1 MASVTFDKAT
11 RLYPGGTRPAVDKLN
26 LEVADGEFLVLVGPS
41 GCGKSTSL
49 RMLAGLEEV
58 NAGRILIGDR
68 DVTDVPP
75 KDRDI
80 AMVFQ
85 NYALYPHMTVA
96 ENMGFALK
104 IAGVGKEERA
114 ARVLEAA
121 KLLDL
126 EQYLTRKPKAL
137 SGGQRQRVAM
147 GRAIV
152 RQPQVFLM
160 DEPLSNLD
168 AKLRVQTRTQI
179 ASLQRR
185 LGVTT
190 VYVTHDQTEAL
201 TMGDRIAVLK
211 DGLLQQVGTP
221 RDLYERPN
229 NVFVAGFI
237 GSPAMNLF
245 PADLAEGG
253 VQFGTAVV
261 PLDRDTVGR
270 ANGSQVTIGVR
281 PEDIVVGPADGKGLS
296 VVVDLVEELGADGY
310 LYGHTDI
317 AGKRTDIVARVDGR
331 RHPNAGDTVTLA
343 ATAGHVHAFDVEIGR
358 APQRRSGHLGQLA
371 SRPRRGGSS
380 TPRAAVFCSAP
391 SQGKPCP
398 THSASPR
405 ARVDPGLLTSPGRR
419 RSAEWPSSTI
429 VSLPK
434 GISRHLV
441 RFANLSGRVVA
452 IKETTEEMA
461 RREYDMLGNLARLDA
476 PCVERVAVITGR
488 TDADGRAASRRARH
502 RAPEVLAPVPRAV
515 HAGAAPRHRDA
526 PRRRARRAA
535 RAPAQRR
542 LLLGRRVAVEHA
554 VPPRRRRLRRV
565 PRRRRDRRAPRERL
579 TPGQRAHDL
588 EIARINIA
596 GEIMDLEAGG
606 RLEGGVDADRD
617 RGRHHVVVPLAVGGT
632 HRSRVVLVRR
642 VAGASPS
649 ASSGSTTSASTSA
662 RCRSRRRPTAPA
674 CRSSRRSSMPGTTSA
689 ACCA

>member
-1 MASVTFDKAT
+1 MATVTFDDAT

-26 LEVADGEFLVLVGPS
+26 IEIADGEFLVLVGPS

-58 NAGRILIGDR
+58 NSGRILIGDR

-126 EQYLTRKPKAL
+126 EEYLNRKPKAL

-221 RDLYERPN
+221 RDLYETPN

-245 PADLAEGG
+245 EVPLAEGG
-253 VQFGTAVV
+253 VQFGSKVVSTERSAVSKAHGATV
-261 PLDRDTVGR
+261 TVG
-270 ANGSQVTIGVR
+270 IR
-281 PEDIVVGPADGKGLS
+281 PEDIVVAPEDGQGIS
-296 VVVDLVEELGADGY
+296 VTVDLVEELGADGY
-310 LYGHTDI
+310 LYGHADI
-317 AGKRTDIVARVDGR
+317 NGKRTDLVARVDGR
-331 RHPNAGDTVTLA
+331 RHPNAGDTVVLA
-343 ATAGHVHAFDVEIGR
+343 PVAGHVHLFDIETGDR
-358 APQRRSGHLGQLA
+358 LNEQP
-371 SRPRRGGSS
+371 
-380 TPRAAVFCSAP
+380 
-391 SQGKPCP
+391 
-398 THSASPR
+398 
-405 ARVDPGLLTSPGRR
+405 
-419 RSAEWPSSTI
+419 I
-429 VSLPK
+429 VS
-434 GISRHLV
+434 
-441 RFANLSGRVVA
+441 A
-452 IKETTEEMA
+452 
-461 RREYDMLGNLARLDA
+461 
-476 PCVERVAVITGR
+476 
-488 TDADGRAASRRARH
+488 
-502 RAPEVLAPVPRAV
+502 
-515 HAGAAPRHRDA
+515 
-526 PRRRARRAA
+526 
-535 RAPAQRR
+535 
-542 LLLGRRVAVEHA
+542 
-554 VPPRRRRLRRV
+554 
-565 PRRRRDRRAPRERL
+565 
-579 TPGQRAHDL
+579 
-588 EIARINIA
+588 
-596 GEIMDLEAGG
+596 
-606 RLEGGVDADRD
+606 
-617 RGRHHVVVPLAVGGT
+617 
-632 HRSRVVLVRR
+632 
-642 VAGASPS
+642 
-649 ASSGSTTSASTSA
+649 
-662 RCRSRRRPTAPA
+662 
-674 CRSSRRSSMPGTTSA
+674 
-689 ACCA
+689 

>member
-1 MASVTFDKAT
+1 MATVTFDEAT

-26 LEVADGEFLVLVGPS
+26 IEVADGEFLVLVGPS

-114 ARVLEAA
+114 QRVLEAA

-126 EQYLTRKPKAL
+126 EPYLTRKPKAL

-211 DGLLQQVGTP
+211 DGLLQQVGSP
-221 RDLYERPN
+221 RDLYEKPN

-237 GSPAMNLF
+237 GSPRHEPVRRRPGRGRRASSA
-245 PADLAEGG
+245 PRSSRS
-253 VQFGTAVV
+253 T
-261 PLDRDTVGR
+261 RDTVGR
-270 ANGSQVTIGVR
+270 ANGSQVTVGVR
-281 PEDIVVGPADGKGLS
+281 PEDITVGPADGKGLS

-317 AGKRTDIVARVDGR
+317 NGKRADLVARVDGR
-331 RHPNAGDTVTLA
+331 NHPNAGETVTLA
-343 ATAGHVHAFDVEIGR
+343 ANPGHVHAFDIE
-358 APQRRSGHLGQLA
+358 SG
-371 SRPRRGGSS
+371 
-380 TPRAAVFCSAP
+380 
-391 SQGKPCP
+391 
-398 THSASPR
+398 
-405 ARVDPGLLTSPGRR
+405 
-419 RSAEWPSSTI
+419 
-429 VSLPK
+429 
-434 GISRHLV
+434 
-441 RFANLSGRVVA
+441 
-452 IKETTEEMA
+452 
-461 RREYDMLGNLARLDA
+461 
-476 PCVERVAVITGR
+476 
-488 TDADGRAASRRARH
+488 
-502 RAPEVLAPVPRAV
+502 
-515 HAGAAPRHRDA
+515 
-526 PRRRARRAA
+526 
-535 RAPAQRR
+535 
-542 LLLGRRVAVEHA
+542 
-554 VPPRRRRLRRV
+554 
-565 PRRRRDRRAPRERL
+565 ERL
-579 TPGQRAHDL
+579 NDKP
-588 EIARINIA
+588 
-596 GEIMDLEAGG
+596 
-606 RLEGGVDADRD
+606 
-617 RGRHHVVVPLAVGGT
+617 VV
-632 HRSRVVLVRR
+632 
-642 VAGASPS
+642 S
-649 ASSGSTTSASTSA
+649 A
-662 RCRSRRRPTAPA
+662 
-674 CRSSRRSSMPGTTSA
+674 
-689 ACCA
+689 